1 MIVKK
6 PPMGWNTW
14 NTFGPEVNEQIV
26 KESTD
31 AFVELGL
38 KDYGYEYIV
47 IDDCWSE
54 KVRDPETDR
63 LVASHEKFPKGMR
76 DIADYIHARGLKF
89 GMYSCTGV
97 RTCADYPGSFDHEF
111 LDAETFAEWGV
122 DFLKYDNCYK
132 PRTADCQLL
141 YHRMGIALENCG
153 RDILYSACNW
163 GTEDVWTWIRSTG
176 AHMYR

>member
-38 KDYGYEYIV
+38 HDYGYEYIV

-89 GMYSCTGV
+89 GMYSCTG
-97 RTCADYPGSFDHEF
+97 CAPPAPTSR
-111 LDAETFAEWGV
+111 AASTTSSST
-122 DFLKYDNCYK
+122 
-132 PRTADCQLL
+132 PRPLPSGA
-141 YHRMGIALENCG
+141 
-153 RDILYSACNW
+153 
-163 GTEDVWTWIRSTG
+163 STS
-176 AHMYR
+176 